1 MQNLIYTLRMSL
13 TTVLI
18 ISFFILSTLGT
29 IFHFTHSWFKNGL
42 ILHIF
47 SAINESTWEHMKMLV
62 APTLLISIFQYF
74 VIRENYSNLFN
85 GILILFAVEILTI
98 PLIYELLRLLLK
110 KVPFQLTI
118 LIFYLSISLGLLS
131 EYYILNNKIS
141 IFSELVSLILI
152 GIITLKFAIF
162 TYYPPKIFLFR
173 DPVSGGYGDIH
184 HRRVSS

>member
-1 MQNLIYTLRMSL
+1 MTL

-18 ISFFILSTLGT
+18 ISFFLLSTLGT
-29 IFHFTHSWFKNGL
+29 IFHFTHFWFKNGVL
-42 ILHIF
+42 LHIF

-62 APTLLISIFQYF
+62 APTLLAGVFQF
-74 VIRENYSNLFN
+74 IVFKGSFPNFFN
-85 GILILFAVEILTI
+85 GILVLFVVEILTI
-98 PLIYELLRLLLK
+98 PLLYEPLRILLK
-110 KVPFQLTI
+110 KVPFHFTI
-118 LIFYLSISLGLLS
+118 LIFYLAIILGIFS